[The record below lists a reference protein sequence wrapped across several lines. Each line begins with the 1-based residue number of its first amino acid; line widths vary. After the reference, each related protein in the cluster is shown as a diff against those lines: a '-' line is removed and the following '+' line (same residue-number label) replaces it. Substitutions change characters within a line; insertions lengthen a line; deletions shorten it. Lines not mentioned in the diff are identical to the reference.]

1 MLKIRLTRT
10 GKRNQPH
17 YRIVV
22 AEHWRAVKGK
32 YIEMLGFY
40 NPRSKE
46 ISLKKKRI
54 QYWLSVGAQT
64 SPTIHNLLVDNKIIK
79 KSKIKASTKKRPKK
93 KEEPVDKKEKKDKIK
108 TKVEKQGSDKDEK

>member
-22 AEHWRAVKGK
+22 AEHWRKVKGK

-40 NPRSKE
+40 NPRNKE
-46 ISLKKKRI
+46 IKLEKKRI
-54 QYWLSVGAQT
+54 KYWLSVGAQK
-64 SPTIHNLLVDNKIIK
+64 SPTVHNLLVDNKIIQAPK
-79 KSKIKASTKKRPKK
+79 VKASTKKKPKK
-93 KEEPVDKKEKKDKIK
+93 KEENLDKKPEKDKIETKVGVEKKEKK
-108 TKVEKQGSDKDEK
+108 